1 MILQVARKAKQNH
14 IPQARKPRDDTLPHI
29 YPRFQDLCSLPLRW
43 FLRFQ
48 EIHSLEHQYND
59 LFLVEVFLRNELSM
73 PIAGC
78 ENLRVTSDG
87 VLCKTDRRL

>member
-43 FLRFQ
+43 FLPFQ
-48 EIHSLEHQYND
+48 EIHSLEHQ
-59 LFLVEVFLRNELSM
+59 
-73 PIAGC
+73 
-78 ENLRVTSDG
+78 
-87 VLCKTDRRL
+87 